1 MSEGFE
7 LYSNN
12 LSNKI
17 TKYNS
22 SASSIFV
29 PSIFAMLLM
38 KGAYFLN
45 STLHYNSDLIDD

>member
-7 LYSNN
+7 PYSNN
-12 LSNKI
+12 LSIKI
-17 TKYNS
+17 SKYNS
-22 SASSIFV
+22 SVSSIFV

-45 STLHYNSDLIDD
+45 SALHYNSHLIDH